1 MRGSGASRNWKL
13 RLCLTAVLVACC
25 CSVSSPVSP
34 ATAATCP
41 NEAFRGGASVALP
54 DCRAYELIT
63 PPDAVGHLLYTLKA
77 ELPYNFF
84 PTELADPSGESVLFM
99 TQGEPLPGP
108 LPVNG
113 TNDVYEARR
122 TSTGWSV
129 VRVLTP
135 SGEEATFPNPGG
147 VSSDHAYTFIE
158 AHPVPE
164 EFSGT
169 LAEEGDATY
178 LGNPDGSFELLG
190 VGSLGTELVAQGRFI
205 SPGGEHVIF
214 TTGDGEWC
222 FGPCPI
228 NQLEPDAPP
237 TGTATVY
244 DRSADGLTRVVSL
257 LPGNL
262 TPAAGENA
270 EYQGA
275 SSDGTLVAFKVNGV
289 MYVRIDNTETKK
301 VTTDPSTFAGVLG
314 GRVFYVSS
322 GNIYSFNTT
331 SGQTDQVN
339 TTEDAEVV
347 NISPDGSHVFF
358 ISATALPETKA
369 QPGLPNLY
377 VWDEEGSTTRFIG
390 TVSPADL
397 EGRPALNTWTTR
409 ALTPEKF
416 SGQGPGAD
424 SSRVTPD
431 GSVLVFESRAKLTPY
446 ENQEHVEI
454 YRAESSSGA
463 VTCVSCNPDG
473 EPPSASARLE
483 ALESFNVQAGG
494 ESMVLHNLSVDGRRV
509 FFETTEP
516 LVKRDVD
523 GVNDIY
529 EWQMGAEGEA
539 AGLSLIS
546 SGQSVFYTNPTV
558 PLEFQEPNVM
568 FAITPTGNDVV
579 FRTTDRLLQAA
590 AGGGSTAL
598 YDARVDGGFPESEGE
613 ACRSQI
619 CEGPGSAPALSSPGS
634 DRFHGKGNVRR
645 RAACRHHH
653 RRRAGKH
660 KKRSHRSCR
669 HKHRRRS
676 AR

>member
-1 MRGSGASRNWKL
+1 LS
-13 RLCLTAVLVACC
+13 LTAFLLACC
-25 CSVSSPVSP
+25 C
-34 ATAATCP
+34 AASLFGTSALAAACP
-41 NEAFRGGASVALP
+41 NEAFRGGASAALP
-54 DCRAYELIT
+54 DCRAYELVT
-63 PPDAVGHLLYTLKA
+63 PPDAVGRFFYTIKA

-84 PTELADPSGESVLFM
+84 PTELATPSGESMLFM
-99 TQGEPLPGP
+99 TQGEPLPGS

-122 TSTGWSV
+122 TSTGWSA

-169 LAEEGDATY
+169 LAEEGDASY

-190 VGSLGTELVAQGRFI
+190 IGSLGTELVAQGRFI

-228 NQLEPDAPP
+228 NQLEPAAPP

-244 DRSADGLTRVVSL
+244 DRSADGPTRVVSL

-270 EYQGA
+270 EYQGT
-275 SSDGTLVAFKVNGV
+275 STDGTLVAFKVGGT
-289 MYVRIDNTETKK
+289 MYVRIDNAETKE
-301 VTTDPSTFAGVLG
+301 VTSEPSTFAGVLG

-322 GNIYSFNTT
+322 GDIYSFNTA
-331 SGQTDQVN
+331 SGQTEQVN

-358 ISATALPETKA
+358 ISPTALPETAA
-369 QPGLPNLY
+369 QPAQPNLY
-377 VWDEEGSTTRFIG
+377 VWEEEGQQTDFVA

-409 ALTPEKF
+409 AVTPEKF
-416 SGQGPGAD
+416 AGQGPGAD
-424 SSRVTPD
+424 SSRVTPG
-431 GSVLVFESRAKLTPY
+431 GSVLVFESRAQLTSY
-446 ENQEHVEI
+446 ENQEHIEI
-454 YRAESSSGA
+454 YRYASGSGDL
-463 VTCVSCNPDG
+463 TCVSCNPG
-473 EPPSASARLE
+473 GQPASANARLE
-483 ALESFNVQAGG
+483 ALESFNIQAGG
-494 ESMVLHNLSVDGRRV
+494 ESMVLHNLSADGRRV
-509 FFETTEP
+509 FFETVEP
-516 LVKRDVD
+516 LVERDLD

-529 EWQMGAEGEA
+529 EWQAGAEGEA
-539 AGLSLIS
+539 PSLSLIS

-568 FAITPTGNDVV
+568 FAITPSGNDVL
-579 FRTTDRLLQAA
+579 FRTTDRLVQAA
-590 AGGGSTAL
+590 EAGGSTAL
-598 YDARVDGGFPESEGE
+598 YDARVGGGFAGAEGA
-613 ACRSQI
+613 ACRNQI
-619 CEGPGSAPALSSPGS
+619 CEGSGSAPALNSPAS
-634 DRFHGKGNVRR
+634 NQFHGKGNVKRH
-645 RAACRHHH
+645 AACRH
-653 RRRAGKH
+653 RRHGNRAGKH
-660 KKRSHRSCR
+660 RKGKHRSCR
-669 HKHRRRS
+669 HRHRHRKGSGR
-676 AR
+676 